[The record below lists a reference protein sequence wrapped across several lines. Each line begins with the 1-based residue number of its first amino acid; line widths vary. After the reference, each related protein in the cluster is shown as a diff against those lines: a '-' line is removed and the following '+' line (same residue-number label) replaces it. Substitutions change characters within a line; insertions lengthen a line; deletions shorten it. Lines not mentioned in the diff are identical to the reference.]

1 MVTKNEQVVTLEGMT
16 RHNERPRWHVYLPPV
31 CKCTTSQHE
40 LSFEGAWASLR
51 SMCWGES
58 SQRCRL
64 KTNLCRCSKTFFTD
78 EKVHHFLLQPLNYVL
93 ITCIDCK
100 KKKAR
105 LHFSWHFHF
114 GYPNKCV
121 CRGINLQR
129 YWGPAKAEFEPA
141 ATDFI
146 VAIHLIL
153 HNWKSPHISECTEW
167 LMSETVL
174 IARAYP
180 N

>member
-1 MVTKNEQVVTLEGMT
+1 MESGKLLNNKKEMVTKNEQVVTLEGMT

-64 KTNLCRCSKTFFTD
+64 KTNLCRCSKTFFTN

-100 KKKAR
+100 KKKGTSRFFLA
-105 LHFSWHFHF
+105 FSFWVSQQM
-114 GYPNKCV
+114 CV
-121 CRGINLQR
+121 SG
-129 YWGPAKAEFEPA
+129 
-141 ATDFI
+141 D
-146 VAIHLIL
+146 
-153 HNWKSPHISECTEW
+153 KSPTLLGSC
-167 LMSETVL
+167 
-174 IARAYP
+174 
-180 N
+180 